1 MDHEFPTILTNR
13 DTAPLKE
20 IPYLDHPE
28 LKFNEHES
36 TQMPFRYVKGEDG
49 QPVMPE
55 VSSCSRADPLRVA
68 LPAHRSQGMVDLI
81 RKDSDKAIDDM
92 F

>member
-1 MDHEFPTILTNR
+1 MTDRAL
-13 DTAPLKE
+13 APLKE

-36 TQMPFRYVKGEDG
+36 TEMPFRYVKSEEGE
-49 QPVMPE
+49 PIMPD
-55 VSSCSRADPLRVA
+55 VSDLIPSLTMLSTDQTI
-68 LPAHRSQGMVDLI
+68 QGMVDLI

>member
-1 MDHEFPTILTNR
+1 MN
-13 DTAPLKE
+13 E
-20 IPYLDHPE
+20 IAYLDHPE

-49 QPVMPE
+49 KPIMPE
-55 VSSCSRADPLRVA
+55 VNTISSPAPLYDPSRHSQLA
-68 LPAHRSQGMVDLI
+68 QGMVDLI
-81 RKDSDKAIDDM
+81 GKDTDKAIDDM

>member
-1 MDHEFPTILTNR
+1 MANCAL
-13 DTAPLKE
+13 APLKE

-49 QPVMPE
+49 KPIMPE
-55 VSSCSRADPLRVA
+55 VSLLGVA
-68 LPAHRSQGMVDLI
+68 SDSTILAHTMTGHG
-81 RKDSDKAIDDM
+81 
-92 F
+92 